1 MLDFSLP
8 YYGVLML
15 REHPEETLPA
25 ALPQGF
31 SFCGW
36 KPGMETE
43 WAKLM
48 ARTEMMESFEKG
60 LSYFREEFLSHPEE
74 LPANMLFVRS
84 LEGEIIGT
92 ASLWKGAC
100 FGEPRYRI
108 HWVAVDGRYEGR
120 GIGKAMLARLCA
132 QWDGLHC
139 PKPLYLATQTWSWQ
153 AISLYARFGFRPYLD
168 KAVQGPIITSF
179 FYPAGSAF
187 TFEEMYDYIKA
198 RGYVL
203 YPGKVMEADTF
214 RVGNIGEIYAED
226 IEKLAAIMADFLKEA
241 GRWAS

>member
-100 FGEPRYRI
+100 FGNP
-108 HWVAVDGRYEGR
+108 A
-120 GIGKAMLARLCA
+120 IGSTGWRWTAGTRAGA
-132 QWDGLHC
+132 SA
-139 PKPLYLATQTWSWQ
+139 KPCWQ
-153 AISLYARFGFRPYLD
+153 
-168 KAVQGPIITSF
+168 
-179 FYPAGSAF
+179 GSAPNG
-187 TFEEMYDYIKA
+187 TACIVQSPSIWPL
-198 RGYVL
+198 RLG
-203 YPGKVMEADTF
+203 
-214 RVGNIGEIYAED
+214 
-226 IEKLAAIMADFLKEA
+226 A
-241 GRWAS
+241 GRLSAYTPASASAPIWGRSQ

>member
-153 AISLYARFGFRPYLD
+153 AISLYARFGFRPYL
-168 KAVQGPIITSF
+168 GPQPVNWKTKRPDVPFAEENRAAWELI
-179 FYPAGSAF
+179 AGKLEHRNFRQYLTALSK
-187 TFEEMYDYIKA
+187 EES
-198 RGYVL
+198 
-203 YPGKVMEADTF
+203 T
-214 RVGNIGEIYAED
+214 
-226 IEKLAAIMADFLKEA
+226 
-241 GRWAS
+241 